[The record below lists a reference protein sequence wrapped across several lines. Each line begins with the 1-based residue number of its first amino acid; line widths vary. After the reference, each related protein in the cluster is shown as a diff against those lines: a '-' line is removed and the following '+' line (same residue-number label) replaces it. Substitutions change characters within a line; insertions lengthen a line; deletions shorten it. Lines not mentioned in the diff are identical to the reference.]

1 MKRLSILLFFI
12 TSTQLQVFSQPG
24 DPGGGGNP
32 SVPISGLE
40 VLIGAGGAYGIKRL
54 LKKKK
59 PTV

>member
-40 VLIGAGGAYGIKRL
+40 ILIGAGGAWG
-54 LKKKK
+54 LKKVLEKRK
-59 PTV
+59 SK

>member
-40 VLIGAGGAYGIKRL
+40 ILIGAGGALG
-54 LKKKK
+54 LKKVLEKRK
-59 PTV
+59 SK